1 MVSGANGRQRERL
14 LHGLGSVLVVLYALF
29 PVAWIVSLS
38 LKRSADLDDRR
49 FVPQSFS
56 MEHYQSVINDPQFPD
71 SAARSAC
78 CV

>member
-14 LHGLGSVLVVLYALF
+14 FHGLGSVLVVLYALF

-56 MEHYQSVINDPQFPD
+56 MECSPPMPSCAWIFP
-71 SAARSAC
+71 AGA
-78 CV
+78 